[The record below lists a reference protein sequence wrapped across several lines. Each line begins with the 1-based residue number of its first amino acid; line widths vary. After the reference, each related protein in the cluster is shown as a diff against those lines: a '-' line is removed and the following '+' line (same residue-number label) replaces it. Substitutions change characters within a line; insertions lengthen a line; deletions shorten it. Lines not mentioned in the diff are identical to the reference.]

1 MEVFENDIENM
12 LYEFIN
18 KKFENVS
25 ETEIEEVIPLI
36 KDLANL
42 YPHLLYNANIRS
54 GRKLKLK
61 K

>member
-1 MEVFENDIENM
+1 M

-18 KKFENVS
+18 KKIENVS
-25 ETEIEEVIPLI
+25 ESEIEEVIPLI

-42 YPHLLYNANIRS
+42 YPHLLNNANIRS